1 MKIPPIQTERKM
13 ETMKKKLIETI
24 NISNLLSDTEKG
36 IFQEIR
42 TIDNSATLEWL
53 TEDISK
59 QLDKDLYLQYSSDKC
74 ISAYMERMLKLQE
87 DGTIQ
92 NALQEIAKN
101 LLQRFTEKWN
111 RLYLALVTST
121 YSPTENYNMEET
133 ETPDL
138 TRTKNVK
145 TSVKNENSIYGFNSP
160 TPTPQNETVSSGEK
174 VDNEETEKN
183 TGTKTLTRHGN
194 IGVTTNQQMINQEI
208 DLRNNANFVNILF
221 DDVDSIICLLVY

>member
-1 MKIPPIQTERKM
+1 MGKM
-13 ETMKKKLIETI
+13 RKKLIETI
-24 NISNLLSDTEKG
+24 DISNLLNDTEKG
-36 IFQEIR
+36 IFQEIQ
-42 TIDNSATLEWL
+42 TIDNSTKLEWL
-53 TEDISK
+53 TEDVSK
-59 QLDKDLYLQYSSDKC
+59 QLDKTLYLQYSSEKR
-74 ISAYMERMLKLQE
+74 ISSYMERMLKLQD

-101 LLQRFTEKWN
+101 LLQRFEEKWN

-121 YSPTENYNMEET
+121 YSPTENYDMEEK

-145 TSVKNENSIYGFNSP
+145 TSVKQENGIYGFNSA
-160 TPTPQNETVSSGEK
+160 TPTPQSETVSSGEK
-174 VDNEETEKN
+174 LDNEETEKN

-221 DDVDSIICLLVY
+221 DDVDSILCLLVY

>member
-1 MKIPPIQTERKM
+1 MV
-13 ETMKKKLIETI
+13 TMKQKLIETI
-24 NISNLLSDTEKG
+24 NISDLLSDTEKG
-36 IFQEIR
+36 IFQEIQ
-42 TIDNSATLEWL
+42 TIDNSTKLVWL
-53 TEDISK
+53 TEDVSK
-59 QLDKDLYLQYSSDKC
+59 QLDKDLYLQYSSEKR
-74 ISAYMERMLKLQE
+74 ISDYMERMLKLQD
-87 DGTIQ
+87 DGTIA

-101 LLQRFTEKWN
+101 LLQRFSEKWN

-121 YSPTENYNMEET
+121 YSPTENYDMEEK

-145 TSVKNENSIYGFNSP
+145 TSVTQENGIYGFNSA
-160 TPTPQNETVSSGEK
+160 TPTPQSETVSSGEK
-174 VDNEETEKN
+174 LDNEETEKN

-221 DDVDSIICLLVY
+221 DDVDSILCLLVY

>member
-1 MKIPPIQTERKM
+1 M

-36 IFQEIR
+36 IFQEIQS
-42 TIDNSATLEWL
+42 IDNSATLEWL

-59 QLDKDLYLQYSSDKC
+59 QLDKDLYLQYSSDKR

-87 DGTIQ
+87 DGTIT

-121 YSPTENYNMEET
+121 YSPTENYDMEEK

-145 TSVKNENSIYGFNSP
+145 TSVKNENSVYGFNSP
-160 TPTPQNETVSSGEK
+160 TPTPQTESETSGEK
-174 VDNEETEKN
+174 LDNEETEKN

-194 IGVTTNQQMINQEI
+194 IGVTTNQQMITQEV

-221 DDVDSIICLLVY
+221 DDVDSILCLLVY

>member
-1 MKIPPIQTERKM
+1 MKQ
-13 ETMKKKLIETI
+13 KLIETI
-24 NISNLLSDTEKG
+24 NISDLLSDTEKG

-42 TIDNSATLEWL
+42 TIDNSTKLVWL
-53 TEDISK
+53 TEDVSK
-59 QLDKDLYLQYSSDKC
+59 QLDKDLYLQYSSEKR
-74 ISAYMERMLKLQE
+74 ISDYMERMLKLQE
-87 DGTIQ
+87 DGTIA

-101 LLQRFTEKWN
+101 LLQRFSEKWN

-121 YSPTENYNMEET
+121 YSPTENYDMEEK

-145 TSVKNENSIYGFNSP
+145 TSVTQENGIYGFNSA
-160 TPTPQNETVSSGEK
+160 TPTPQSETVSSGEK
-174 VDNEETEKN
+174 LDNEETEKN

-208 DLRNNANFVNILF
+208 ELRNNANFVNILF
-221 DDVDSIICLLVY
+221 DDVDSILCLLVY